1 MQNFSQYLVIH
12 LWFMRVCIDV
22 RGMLSSFLFLPNGDE
37 RRYSNQ
43 SALFI
48 LLQNT
53 ILRKENDN

>member
-1 MQNFSQYLVIH
+1 
-12 LWFMRVCIDV
+12 MRVCIDV
-22 RGMLSSFLFLPNGDE
+22 RGMLSSFLFLLNGDE